1 MPTVNDFFPS
11 KYLSAAD
18 LKGKTV
24 HATIDK
30 ISVEEF
36 ENDGRRQ
43 TKPVITFREKNLKP
57 LVINKT
63 NFLILVKLCGED
75 TDTWSGKKIGLHMEL
90 VSFKGKV
97 TESVRVTQP
106 SQEFN
111 DAVDF

>member
-1 MPTVNDFFPS
+1 MATMQDFFPS
-11 KYLSAAD
+11 RFLSASD

-36 ENDGRRQ
+36 ENDGRKQ

-57 LVINKT
+57 LVTNKT
-63 NFLILVKLCGED
+63 NFAIIAKLHGEN
-75 TDTWSGKKIGLHMEL
+75 TDSWSGQKIGLHMEL

-106 SQEFN
+106 SQELN
-111 DAVDF
+111 DSVDF